1 MNLSQIFRG
10 NFQSASLGYFIGS
23 EYAGRGCMGE
33 ALRLVLRHAF
43 TTLGLHRQEANIHSG
58 NAASLALVQRA
69 GFAREG
75 LSRAYLKVC
84 GRWRDHER
92 WAMLADAWSAGSR
105 RAEIRTH
112 SPG

>member
-1 MNLSQIFRG
+1 VNLSQIFRG
-10 NFQSASLGYFIGS
+10 NFQSAYLGYFIGS
-23 EYAGRGCMGE
+23 EYAGRGYMGE

-43 TTLGLHRQEANIHSG
+43 TTLDLHRLETNIQPG

-75 LSRAYLKVC
+75 FSRGYLKVG

-92 WAMLADAWSAGSR
+92 WAMLADAWRAGSR